1 MHLEEAQTTSVRE
14 LVALPEEQAAVAE
27 LMEPSE
33 RLVGD
38 APLYAPPAAAQLLLL
53 HHSDDV

>member
-1 MHLEEAQTTSVRE
+1 MEGVDMRLQEDTHTTARE
-14 LVALPEEQAAVAE
+14 LATLPEEQAAVAE

-38 APLYAPPAAAQLLLL
+38 APLYTPPASQLLIIL
-53 HHSDDV
+53 

>member
-1 MHLEEAQTTSVRE
+1 MEGVDMRLQEDTHTTARE
-14 LVALPEEQAAVAE
+14 LATLPEEQAAVAE

-38 APLYAPPAAAQLLLL
+38 APLYTPPASQLLLIL
-53 HHSDDV
+53 